1 MQDLIER
8 APSSLRY
15 ALALGLLA
23 ATSAALYWLD
33 GLLESPAIALVYL
46 LPVGLATA
54 IWGLGPGVAIAL
66 GAFLS
71 FNFLFIEPRYTFTV
85 HRSGDVVVLFVFLAV
100 SVVVNQ
106 LVARA
111 QAGLAAATA
120 REREATQLYELSL
133 ALAGLQ
139 QVEEIASVLAD
150 QARAAFGA
158 DRILLTVEGLPPVER
173 GGPGMGAGPRPN
185 EQITAQLESAR
196 GRIGTIDLWRSA
208 RPPSAAERRLLQTY
222 ASQGALALERARLAQ
237 AETRAQVLEESDRLK
252 TALLSSVSHELRS
265 PLATI
270 KAAATSLRS
279 GNVDWD
285 GPARTDLLAAID
297 DETDQLNR
305 LVGNLLDMSRIEAGG
320 LHLKREW
327 NLLSEIVG
335 SAIASLSR
343 LPQTHHLKVDVPE
356 DLPLVPVD
364 YVLIEQVFTNLLSNC
379 QKYAPPGTTIRLHAR
394 SAEAGT
400 VLVTVSNEGPPVPDE
415 HLNRIFDKFYRVTAA
430 DRVTGTG
437 LGLSICRGILEAHGG
452 RIWAENLPGGLAF
465 HLSLPLA
472 WQGGPPPRL
481 PSETDTA

>member
-15 ALALGLLA
+15 ALAFALLA
-23 ATSAALYWLD
+23 ATSAVLYWLE
-33 GLLESPAIALVYL
+33 GPLESPAIALVFL

-54 IWGLGPGVAIAL
+54 LWGLGPGIAIAL

-71 FNFLFIEPRYTFTV
+71 FNFLFIQPRYTFAV
-85 HRSGDVVVLFVFLAV
+85 HRSGDVVILLVFLAV
-100 SVVVNQ
+100 SLVVNQ

-139 QVEEIASVLAD
+139 QAEDIASVLAD

-158 DRILLTVEGLPPVER
+158 DRVALQVDGLPAVER
-173 GGPGMGAGPRPN
+173 GGPGIGAGPRPD

-196 GRIGTIDLWRSA
+196 GRIGTIHLWRSGH
-208 RPPSAAERRLLQTY
+208 PPTAAERRLLQTY
-222 ASQGALALERARLAQ
+222 ASQGALAFERARLAQ

-279 GNVDWD
+279 GDVDWD
-285 GPARTDLLAAID
+285 GTARTDLLAAID
-297 DETDQLNR
+297 DEADQLNR

-343 LPQTHHLKVDVPE
+343 LPQTHYLKVDVPE

-379 QKYAPPGTTIRLHAR
+379 QKYAPPGTTIRIHAQA
-394 SAEAGT
+394 AEAGT
-400 VLVTVSNEGPPVPDE
+400 VHATVRNEGPPVPE
-415 HLNRIFDKFYRVTAA
+415 QHLNRIFDKFYRVTAA

-465 HLSLPLA
+465 HFSLPLA
-472 WQGGPPPRL
+472 WEGGPPPRL
-481 PSETDTA
+481 PTETDTA